1 MESVPSVLEP
11 LGLSEVE
18 SGEEEEESLFDE
30 EPCQLSPA
38 PASLSLY
45 GTRRPHS
52 SMGGLASSLLEGL
65 TAPLPPTRRPRQ
77 RTLSTNAAI
86 RRERSFRPP
95 ELKYLKLK
103 PCWGEREQARVGL
116 HNWISLLR
124 LNCRLTALSLPDS
137 PSVWPAV

>member
-86 RRERSFRPP
+86 RRERSFR
-95 ELKYLKLK
+95 
-103 PCWGEREQARVGL
+103 CQNICCREQRERVEL
-116 HNWISLLR
+116 VYISNWISLLS
-124 LNCRLTALSLPDS
+124 LQTADSLLSLS
-137 PSVWPAV
+137 LSLTVRASSARSW